1 MLKMDAMV
9 YLLALQVLCFALTSV
24 QPNPEEYAL
33 RSDDPCQSVPAM
45 RVRVA
50 PPGFTDAGPGY
61 RNLSLM
67 AVRGKPLHR
76 LTTRQRKQEQSAPAE
91 HVALSF
97 DYRVEGRRLFFLTD
111 VVGRRQAL
119 PVACTIE
126 EEVLFRLDDP
136 VGTVRCLARAG
147 CSGPFT
153 TQLLRKEAVAGDT
166 LYTFRIARGVAPHA
180 PVVSEI
186 AFNGAFQIKEIAYAL
201 NSIVV
206 AKGMCSPATIL
217 RFK

>member
-1 MLKMDAMV
+1 MDALN
-9 YLLALQVLCFALTSV
+9 YLLALQALCFALTGA
-24 QPNPEEYAL
+24 QPDPEEYAL
-33 RSDDPCQSVPAM
+33 HSDDPCQSVPAM

-61 RNLSLM
+61 QNLSLL

-76 LTTRQRKQEQSAPAE
+76 LTNRQRKQEQQAPAE

-111 VVGRRQAL
+111 VVGRRQDL
-119 PVACTIE
+119 PVACSIE

-136 VGTVRCLARAG
+136 VGTVRRLTRTG

-166 LYTFRIARGVAPHA
+166 LYTFGLARGPAPHA
-180 PVVSEI
+180 DAVSEI
-186 AFNGAFQIKEIAYAL
+186 AFNGAFQVKAITYSL
-201 NSIVV
+201 SSSMVV
-206 AKGMCSPATIL
+206 AKGMCVPASIL